1 MKRSAPV
8 LAAILALGLAACSG
22 RSESTRASST
32 AAPAAPGVPKVEIAY
47 LNHGPVITALGDV
60 NKLLA
65 SYGDRISVTRYDL
78 ETDQGAAFARSKG
91 LSGHFPIAIF
101 VNGAS
106 EIKLKDR
113 TVKFFS
119 FPKGTGT
126 FMIASGSWTAD
137 DLRQAIDQA
146 LSGAK

>member
-8 LAAILALGLAACSG
+8 LAAILVLGLVACSG
-22 RSESTRASST
+22 RSGGTRVGSSV
-32 AAPAAPGVPKVEIAY
+32 APAAPGVPKVEIAY

-60 NKLLA
+60 DKLLA

-78 ETDQGAAFARSKG
+78 ETDQVAAFARSKG

-126 FMIASGSWTAD
+126 FMIPSGSWTAD
-137 DLRQAIDQA
+137 DLLQAIDQA

>member
-1 MKRSAPV
+1 MKKSAPV
-8 LAAILALGLAACSG
+8 LAAILVLGLAGCSG
-22 RSESTRASST
+22 RSEGTRASSSV
-32 AAPAAPGVPKVEIAY
+32 APAAPGVPRVEIAY
-47 LNHGPVITALGDV
+47 LNHGPVITALSDV
-60 NKLLA
+60 DKLLA
-65 SYGDRISVTRYDL
+65 SYGNKISVTRYNL
-78 ETDQGAAFARSKG
+78 ETDQGTAFAKSKG
-91 LSGHFPIAIF
+91 LTGHFPIAIF

-113 TVKFFS
+113 SVKFFS

>member
-1 MKRSAPV
+1 MKGSAPV
-8 LAAILALGLAACSG
+8 LAAILALGLVACSG
-22 RSESTRASST
+22 RAERTRAGSS
-32 AAPAAPGVPKVEIAY
+32 AAPAASGIPKVEIAY
-47 LNHGPVITALGDV
+47 LNHGPVITALSDV

-78 ETDQGAAFARSKG
+78 ETDQGEAFARSKG

-106 EIKLKDR
+106 EIKLKDH